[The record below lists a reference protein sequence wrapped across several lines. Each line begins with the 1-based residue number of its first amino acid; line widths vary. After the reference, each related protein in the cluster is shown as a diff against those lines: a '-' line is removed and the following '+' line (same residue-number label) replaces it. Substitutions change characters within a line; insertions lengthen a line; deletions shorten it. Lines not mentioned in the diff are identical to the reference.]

1 MEYNSKTYGTQ
12 KVKADID
19 KNLYSFDHYLQRE
32 ENQWNRKAKS
42 LFIDSILRSYIILPF
57 VIDKREKVGG
67 IIEGKQRLSTLRD
80 FLDNKLRMAN
90 NMEPL
95 TLNVV
100 TVDEDGNTKEET
112 KEFDISGKKYR
123 QFDKELIDIVTSYQ
137 FKFYEITEATDKE
150 IRDNFI
156 RLNAGK
162 PLTNKQLRKTVASK
176 EVSAEISSI
185 CNLPF
190 MKDKLITKGQ
200 KKSAADID
208 AVIKTLLLISNKENG
223 YEIKTFNQP
232 DIQAF
237 QIWYNENNSE
247 HVISQLTD
255 AINELDNNLET
266 SISLKTTTIPFMLYA
281 AYRTVEE
288 DKDMTEFSDKV
299 KDFIATYND
308 NTDYSA
314 LLKNGTSSN
323 ASIQARLDYWNDLV

>member
-12 KVKADID
+12 KIKNDID
-19 KNLYSFDHYLQRE
+19 KNLYSFNHYLQRE

-42 LFIDSILRSYIILPF
+42 LLIDSMLRGYIILPF
-57 VIDKREKVGG
+57 VIDKRDKIGG

-80 FLDNKLRMAN
+80 FLDNKLRMTN

-95 TLNVV
+95 VLDVV
-100 TVDEDGNTKEET
+100 TVDEDGNTKDET
-112 KEFDISGKKYR
+112 KEFDISGKKFR
-123 QFDKELIDIVTSYQ
+123 QFDKELIDIITSYQ
-137 FKFYEITEATDKE
+137 FKFYEITDATDKE
-150 IRDNFI
+150 IVDNFI

-176 EVSAEISSI
+176 EVSSEIASI

-190 MKDKLITKGQ
+190 MQDKLITKGQ

-223 YEIKTFNQP
+223 YEIKTFNVP

-237 QIWYNENNSE
+237 QIWYNDNQNE

-255 AINELDNNLET
+255 AINELDKNIET
-266 SISLKTTTIPFMLYA
+266 ISIKTTSIPFMLYA
-281 AYRTVEE
+281 AYRTIEE
-288 DKDMTEFSDKV
+288 DKDMTEFADKV
-299 KDFIATYND
+299 KDFVTNYNN

-314 LLKNGTSSN
+314 LIKNGTSSN
-323 ASIQARLDYWNDLV
+323 ASIQARLDYWNELV